1 MYKKIIGIFA
11 FIVICVSLSAQKF
24 IPYENLLNFN
34 FDELNKQAA
43 AEYLIP
49 VRPGDGKNYPFW
61 NGCAPSF
68 VYAPVFEFVPVKKA
82 AYYVFSINDTI
93 TFRSNSILTSLSQ
106 VWNKIPVGKNNE
118 LVVRSFD
125 KKGQYIGDA
134 GRRTFEKKSIFE
146 GPYIQ
151 NTRSYKEAALK
162 GMFYFC
168 HQSYFKHWITSQEP
182 DMSYIHNAY
191 PCKIIGAT
199 VSMAVMIARFN
210 PDFKENAVKIA
221 KNAAQFLI
229 NHSRPQNAPLAFFPP
244 TYYGNQL
251 TARSP
256 ENIGKTMMMEA
267 VQAATAFL
275 DLYDLVHEDIYLN
288 HALGIARTYLN
299 TQSEDGSWP
308 VKVDFESGVPVNDV
322 KAIPIDLISFFDRL
336 KFQYG
341 YMDFSYARKKAFDYI
356 KKEICPTYDWH
367 GQFEDVTVLLQPY
380 DNLTNCTAAPFA
392 QMLLTDENST
402 EKDVQYALELTRF
415 CEDQFVIW
423 DTPKG
428 KNGIYPIGTPC
439 VFEQYHYQTP
449 VDDSACN
456 VIRAFMAAYDKTKD
470 PLLLAKAVSLANTI
484 TVWQD
489 ASSGFLATLWMV
501 RPGKSFWMNCTLKS
515 VKTLLFLDEYINGL
529 INTCKSLK

>member
-1 MYKKIIGIFA
+1 M
-11 FIVICVSLSAQKF
+11 
-24 IPYENLLNFN
+24 
-34 FDELNKQAA
+34 
-43 AEYLIP
+43 
-49 VRPGDGKNYPFW
+49 
-61 NGCAPSF
+61 
-68 VYAPVFEFVPVKKA
+68 
-82 AYYVFSINDTI
+82 
-93 TFRSNSILTSLSQ
+93 
-106 VWNKIPVGKNNE
+106 
-118 LVVRSFD
+118 
-125 KKGQYIGDA
+125 
-134 GRRTFEKKSIFE
+134 
-146 GPYIQ
+146 
-151 NTRSYKEAALK
+151 
-162 GMFYFC
+162 
-168 HQSYFKHWITSQEP
+168 
-182 DMSYIHNAY
+182 
-191 PCKIIGAT
+191 
-199 VSMAVMIARFN
+199 
-210 PDFKENAVKIA
+210 
-221 KNAAQFLI
+221 
-229 NHSRPQNAPLAFFPP
+229 
-244 TYYGNQL
+244 
-251 TARSP
+251 
-256 ENIGKTMMMEA
+256 
-267 VQAATAFL
+267 
-275 DLYDLVHEDIYLN
+275 VHEDIYLN

>member
-1 MYKKIIGIFA
+1 M
-11 FIVICVSLSAQKF
+11 LS
-24 IPYENLLNFN
+24 
-34 FDELNKQAA
+34 
-43 AEYLIP
+43 
-49 VRPGDGKNYPFW
+49 
-61 NGCAPSF
+61 
-68 VYAPVFEFVPVKKA
+68 
-82 AYYVFSINDTI
+82 
-93 TFRSNSILTSLSQ
+93 SLSQ
-106 VWNKIPVGKNNE
+106 VWDKVPVGKNNE
-118 LVVRSFD
+118 LVVKSFD

-134 GRRTFEKKSIFE
+134 GRRTFEKKAVFE

-168 HQSYFKHWITSQEP
+168 HQPYFKHWITSQEP

-199 VSMAVMIARFN
+199 VSMAVMIAKFN
-210 PDFKENAVKIA
+210 PDFGESAERIA

-229 NHSRPQNAPLAFFPP
+229 NQSRPQGTSLAFFPP

-267 VQAATAFL
+267 VQAANAFL
-275 DLYDLVHEDIYLN
+275 DLYDLVHEEIYLN
-288 HALGIARTYLN
+288 QALGIARTYLN

-308 VKVDFESGVPVNDV
+308 VKVDFERGVPVNDV

-336 KFQYG
+336 KSQYG
-341 YMDFSYARKKAFDYI
+341 YTDFSSARERAFNYI
-356 KKEICPTYDWH
+356 KKEICPAYDWH
-367 GQFEDVTVLLQPY
+367 GQFEDVTVLLKPY

-392 QMLLTDENST
+392 KMVLNDKNST
-402 EKDVQYALELTRF
+402 KKDIQYALELMRF

-449 VDDSACN
+449 VDASACN
-456 VIRAFMAAYDKTKD
+456 VINVLMAAYDKTKD

-489 ASSGFLATLWMV
+489 ASSGFLATLWIV
-501 RPGKSFWMNCTLKS
+501 RPGKSFWMNCALES
-515 VKTLLFLDEYINGL
+515 VKTLLFLDEYISGL
-529 INTCKSLK
+529 TGN